1 MSDTDDAYTLVSKAR
16 HPMELLYADFANDM
30 KSLANQ
36 ARVELAN
43 TSRVAYNRSAN
54 TMYKAEVKSL
64 DEKLNNAL
72 LNAPRERA
80 AQRMAN
86 AEVQKKQS
94 DNPDWKN
101 ADVKKASQQALTKY
115 RQEVG
120 SVSRRDRNI
129 QITDNEWKAIQAG
142 AISESKLKKI
152 LNNADIDELRQRATP
167 RQTKSMT
174 QSQINRAKA
183 MSSSNFTLE
192 QIAKA
197 LGVSTST
204 VSKYLKGA

>member
-1 MSDTDDAYTLVSKAR
+1 MADRARKEMVNTKGIEVNSKA
-16 HPMELLYADFANDM
+16 
-30 KSLANQ
+30 K
-36 ARVELAN
+36 
-43 TSRVAYNRSAN
+43 
-54 TMYKAEVKSL
+54 TMYAAEVASL
-64 DEKLNNAL
+64 DAKLNRAL
-72 LNAPRERA
+72 QNAPRERQ
-80 AQRMAN
+80 AQVIAN
-86 AEVQKKQS
+86 KTLASKKKS
-94 DNPDWKN
+94 NPDWTPEEIKR
-101 ADVKKASQQALTKY
+101 AGQQALVAA
-115 RQEVG
+115 RAQVG
-120 SVSRRDRNI
+120 ASKKNVYVD
-129 QITDNEWKAIQAG
+129 ITEKEWKAIQAG